1 MQDSKFSRRQPL
13 QLLTTLQPFIQRQ
26 YPLIAAW
33 LLALLGSSS
42 ATLILPMAVGRVID
56 HGFVNKTQMN
66 QSFLLLLL
74 VSAAL
79 ALATAI
85 RFYTISLLGEKVVKD
100 LRFALFQKFL
110 GLDVAFYERTHS
122 ATLVSHLSAD
132 CEIVRSFISSTLSV
146 ALRSILT
153 VLGSLVMVFVT
164 SFHLALLA
172 IIGIPLAVIP
182 IFLGARNVRRIAR
195 DSQEHLA
202 TAQAMASETLSL
214 ISTVQAYVR
223 ESHECQRYDQR
234 LQQVLAVGRQRIRAQ
249 AKITASAIF
258 LIFTAIT
265 GVLWIGAHDVIK
277 GDISSGALG
286 QFVLYASLG
295 GGSIS
300 SLAEFW
306 NEFQRASGGLERI
319 NELFNTRSAL
329 MTLTPV
335 DHLSLPLRG
344 EIMFR
349 QVHFAY
355 PQRGQMP
362 ALNGINIHVHPGQT
376 VALVGPS
383 GAGKSTLFALL
394 MRFYDPDRGEI
405 CIDGHNICSLDPHTL
420 RQHIAIVPQQPG
432 LFATTLMDNIRY
444 GDLTADTARVQA
456 NAHAADIDSVI
467 QSLGQGYSTELGEH
481 GASLSGGQQQRIA
494 IARALIKNAPILLLD
509 EATSALDAKGEHAV
523 QQALTRA
530 MAGRT
535 TLIIAHRLATVQ
547 SADRILVL
555 DKGSIVAEGTHAQ
568 LMAGDGLYAELARM
582 QFLAS

>member
-1 MQDSKFSRRQPL
+1 MRDSNFSRRQPL
-13 QLLTTLQPFIQRQ
+13 QLLTTLQPFVQRHC
-26 YPLIAAW
+26 PLIAAW

-56 HGFVNKTQMN
+56 LGFVNKSQMN
-66 QSFLLLLL
+66 QSFSILLL

-110 GLDVAFYERTHS
+110 GLDVAFYERSHS
-122 ATLVSHLSAD
+122 AALVSHLSAD

-172 IIGIPLAVIP
+172 IIAIPLAVIP
-182 IFLGARNVRRIAR
+182 IFLGARNVRRITR

-223 ESHECQRYDQR
+223 ESYECQRYNH
-234 LQQVLAVGRQRIRAQ
+234 LLEQVLAVGRQRIRAQ

-265 GVLWIGAHDVIK
+265 AVLWIGAHDVIE
-277 GDISSGALG
+277 GHLSSGALG

-329 MTLTPV
+329 ITQTPAHPLTLPV
-335 DHLSLPLRG
+335 RG
-344 EIMFR
+344 EIVFK

-355 PQRGQMP
+355 PQRSQMP
-362 ALNGINIHVHPGQT
+362 ALNGIDIHVHPGQT

-394 MRFYDPDRGEI
+394 MRFYDPDQGQI
-405 CIDGHNICSLDPHTL
+405 CVDGQNIGTLDPHAL

-432 LFATTLMDNIRY
+432 LFATTLLDNIRY
-444 GDLTADTARVQA
+444 GDLAADAAQVQA
-456 NAHAADIDSVI
+456 NAKAAEIDSFI
-467 QSLGQGYSTELGEH
+467 QSLAHGYSTELGEH

-535 TLIIAHRLATVQ
+535 TLIIAHRLATIQ

-555 DKGSIVAEGTHAQ
+555 DKGKIVAEGTHAQ
-568 LMAGDGLYAELARM
+568 LMAANGLYAELARM